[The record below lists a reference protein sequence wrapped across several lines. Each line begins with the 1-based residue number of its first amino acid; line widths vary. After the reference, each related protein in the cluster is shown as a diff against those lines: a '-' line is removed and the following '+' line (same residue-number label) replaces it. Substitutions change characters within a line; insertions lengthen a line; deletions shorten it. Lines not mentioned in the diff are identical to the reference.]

1 MALHNYIYYKQP
13 DPLINTIARPHD
25 ARPQVLQYPKQEKQG
40 ESEKKPTEKKKTR
53 MFLSTDTSLSDIV
66 PDRFL

>member
-40 ESEKKPTEKKKTR
+40 ESEKKPTEKKKLECSCPLTPL
-53 MFLSTDTSLSDIV
+53 FQI
-66 PDRFL
+66 